1 MLMKMA
7 RVVFRDTLVRAFRWG
22 MKNERKHF
30 YRIHSDWET
39 DITFNQALV
48 EACLY
53 ISTNFQT
60 WSNLHLIR
68 SIFFPFISFYWSTR
82 RANKYFIF
90 ETTSKLEIVFLFYL
104 KITLPIKGFYL
115 KSSSSWNINWIRSSR
130 QSAEPFM
137 LGLWSKLGLRRSA
150 LDPMWR
156 PPIGSLD
163 SPRGT

>member
-1 MLMKMA
+1 MEMSVSGVEIMNFRYSIEEETEQKPTMLMKMA

-60 WSNLHLIR
+60 
-68 SIFFPFISFYWSTR
+68 
-82 RANKYFIF
+82 
-90 ETTSKLEIVFLFYL
+90 
-104 KITLPIKGFYL
+104 
-115 KSSSSWNINWIRSSR
+115 
-130 QSAEPFM
+130 
-137 LGLWSKLGLRRSA
+137 
-150 LDPMWR
+150 
-156 PPIGSLD
+156 
-163 SPRGT
+163 